1 MTDYYIGLD
10 LGQANDFSA
19 IAVGEEPVWI
29 GEPPSSPYGL
39 NETAMWPHDR
49 RGWVS
54 VADLVPAQRRHFR
67 ALTYAGHRPDRPP
80 LYLRHL
86 ERMRH
91 LSYSTVVARVAE
103 LLRTAPLAE
112 AETVLLVDYGGV
124 GRGIFDMLEAA
135 ALLPIPITITGGNEP
150 HAAADGWN
158 VPKRDLVVA
167 TQSMLQDGRLRIA
180 SGLEHAS
187 TLTKELQDYR
197 VKLSPAGHDSYDAR
211 SGQHDD
217 LVLAVSLVCW
227 FRDYY
232 FKHYDAEAERAKRT
246 QPQGAYR

>member
-1 MTDYYIGLD
+1 MTDYYVGLD

-19 IAVGEEPVWI
+19 IAVAEEPVWV
-29 GEPPSSPYGL
+29 GEPSGFDG
-39 NETAMWPHDR
+39 TAMWPPDR

-54 VADLVPAQRRHFR
+54 GGDLVPAQRRYFR
-67 ALTYAGHRPDRPP
+67 SLTYAGYRPDRPP

-103 LLRTAPLAE
+103 LLRSAPLAE

-135 ALLPIPITITGGNEP
+135 ALEPIGITITGGNEP
-150 HAAADGWN
+150 HAAADGGWN

-167 TQSMLQDGRLRIA
+167 TQAMLQDGRLRIA
-180 SGLEHAS
+180 SGLEHAP